1 MMPIEVELI
10 SAGKYSTDISPKVTK
25 ENMILTVVRQII
37 TVYQVSLPL
46 INGRK

>member
-10 SAGKYSTDISPKVTK
+10 SVGKYSADINPKVTK
-25 ENMILTVVRQII
+25 ENMRLTVVRQII
-37 TVYQVSLPL
+37 TLYQVSSPL